1 MMRSRAI
8 RRTVLSAAVIL
19 VLGYALFEARGLL
32 RGPVITIETPRSGET
47 ITGPLARAVGRAEN
61 VSSIT
66 MNSRAIFISEE
77 GHIDEPLTL
86 LPGYNEITFLGT
98 DRFGKTV
105 RVELMVLYRADEKAP
120 FPVATTTPFSSTTTP
135 AASASGTTSTTTLY

>member
-32 RGPVITIETPRSGET
+32 RGPVITIETPRPGET
-47 ITGPLARAVGRAEN
+47 LTDPLARAVGRAEN

-66 MNSRAIFISEE
+66 MNSRAIFISEK
-77 GHIDEPLTL
+77 GRIDEPLAL

-105 RVELMVLYRADEKAP
+105 RVELMVLYRVNEMGS
-120 FPVATTTPFSSTTTP
+120 FPVATTTHFSSTTTP
-135 AASASGTTSTTTLY
+135 AANTAGTTSTTTLY